1 MPKKTV
7 ATPERETP
15 AQNVPEQG
23 HTSVTVSSGGAATL
37 HNWRNIRLIIGR
49 EYKNRVTQRSFLI
62 TSIILLVIVFLAAFI
77 PTIVQ
82 FVQHITAQPSSQTQV
97 VVVNDAGAVAGL
109 NEATL
114 TSYISSQLNGTTTTS
129 PAPYAITSQPQASL
143 VSLQSQVKHGKLD
156 ILLVLDRSAQGNLCR
171 SKQRQQSDQY
181 SGPGPAAHRSRY
193 RSSPWSHAISNTQP
207 VCSSQPDDD
216 VYAAGPEHSP
226 GE

>member
-82 FVQHITAQPSSQTQV
+82 FVQHITAHPSSQTQV
-97 VVVNDAGAVAGL
+97 VVVNDPGTAAGL
-109 NEATL
+109 KEAIL
-114 TSYISSQLNGTTTTS
+114 PSHIISHPNGTPPT
-129 PAPYAITSQPQASL
+129 
-143 VSLQSQVKHGKLD
+143 
-156 ILLVLDRSAQGNLCR
+156 
-171 SKQRQQSDQY
+171 
-181 SGPGPAAHRSRY
+181 
-193 RSSPWSHAISNTQP
+193 
-207 VCSSQPDDD
+207 
-216 VYAAGPEHSP
+216 
-226 GE
+226 